1 MQAERCRHHDADVG
15 GSRVKSD
22 SLSEVGQIRE
32 KANYSVQAR
41 AESFKLLFSFSAF
54 RSSFW
59 LTELGFWVDCWNG
72 CGAEKLGCKKKRA
85 GCPPGQ

>member
-41 AESFKLLFSFSAF
+41 AESLQLLFSFSAF

-59 LTELGFWVDCWNG
+59 HTELGFWVDC
-72 CGAEKLGCKKKRA
+72 CL
-85 GCPPGQ
+85 

>member
-32 KANYSVQAR
+32 NYYYYIIDHHLNLYSVLVH
-41 AESFKLLFSFSAF
+41 SGHL
-54 RSSFW
+54 SSY
-59 LTELGFWVDCWNG
+59 
-72 CGAEKLGCKKKRA
+72 
-85 GCPPGQ
+85 